1 MTSTSPSGQG
11 NDPVTLLAENRHL
24 SGVDFTALDLRRA
37 FPDAALPYT
46 FTNCTFTDAN
56 LRGAQLPE
64 TVFDTCKLDHAD
76 FTGALLEQAKFAG
89 GSAAHLT
96 AIDADLTDAVFE
108 RIDLANSRWSG
119 ALLAGTLFTDSRLVG
134 ARMAE
139 CRGVGYKFVRCHL
152 ALAVLTEM
160 NFRKEYLDHLNL
172 TEAIL
177 AGCDFTD
184 AVFNGCRLAGAE
196 LRAAT
201 FTRADLRGADLG
213 EIMPMDCHALKGA
226 FISVD
231 QANAILAGL
240 GLHILETQAEKL
252 RNS

>member
-1 MTSTSPSGQG
+1 
-11 NDPVTLLAENRHL
+11 
-24 SGVDFTALDLRRA
+24 
-37 FPDAALPYT
+37 
-46 FTNCTFTDAN
+46 
-56 LRGAQLPE
+56 
-64 TVFDTCKLDHAD
+64 
-76 FTGALLEQAKFAG
+76 
-89 GSAAHLT
+89 
-96 AIDADLTDAVFE
+96 
-108 RIDLANSRWSG
+108 
-119 ALLAGTLFTDSRLVG
+119 
-134 ARMAE
+134 MAE
-139 CRGVGYKFVRCHL
+139 CRGVGYRFVRCHL

-172 TEAIL
+172 NEAIL

-213 EIMPMDCHALKGA
+213 EITPMDCHALKGA